1 MLCLQE
7 CPARHRLDSH
17 QASVLGASTAVPR
30 CLTTVCLS
38 KRRVHAGSVSVP
50 VAAEPIEIELM
61 STVATS
67 AEMYRFCTVFA
78 SCSMHSQSR
87 YSAVRNAITLTRRCQ
102 GKQPGSRT
110 LHRQLDPTF
119 RGSSWD
125 SWPPESLELQAVI
138 HEPHVQRYPSWLC
151 SAGVCAAGRLQRCT
165 VGTSLYRMETVVSG
179 HEYDGMPPPADS
191 FIDRLTCHLQQSDAQ
206 AAACRP
212 HGRCGRR

>member
-7 CPARHRLDSH
+7 CPARHCLDSH
-17 QASVLGASTAVPR
+17 QASLLGASTAVPR

-50 VAAEPIEIELM
+50 VAAEPAEIELM

-87 YSAVRNAITLTRRCQ
+87 YSAVRNAITLTRRRQ

-110 LHRQLDPTF
+110 LHRQLYSTI

-125 SWPPESLELQAVI
+125 SWPPELQAVI
-138 HEPHVQRYPSWLC
+138 HEPHVQSTASRATRATCAQQEYVLLEDFNDALSGPLC
-151 SAGVCAAGRLQRCT
+151 TGWK
-165 VGTSLYRMETVVSG
+165 
-179 HEYDGMPPPADS
+179 
-191 FIDRLTCHLQQSDAQ
+191 
-206 AAACRP
+206 
-212 HGRCGRR
+212 

>member
-78 SCSMHSQSR
+78 NCSMHSQSR

-138 HEPHVQRYPSWLC
+138 HEPHVQSTASRGTRAGCAQQEYVLLEDFNDALSGPLCTGWKQWLVATNMMAC
-151 SAGVCAAGRLQRCT
+151 HPQQTA
-165 VGTSLYRMETVVSG
+165 SLTG
-179 HEYDGMPPPADS
+179 
-191 FIDRLTCHLQQSDAQ
+191 
-206 AAACRP
+206 
-212 HGRCGRR
+212 